1 MLNLAKVEEIIN
13 FIRKKQRK
21 VYDRICKTPFL
32 LIDVLMSFLVFVV
45 KSQHGNDEFILEV
58 KSFGKENE

>member
-21 VYDRICKTPFL
+21 VYEYMQNTFPPHRCFN
-32 LIDVLMSFLVFVV
+32 VFLVFVV